1 MLGSTSHEHAYLTAL
16 KEYVHDGKNLC
27 YPSGEVMSLLTSCE
41 EHFKG
46 ITSWTDNLFTLKSP
60 LKAVTEYLIKRAQ
73 CSLEACQRHKDS
85 LEHMLISS
93 YARVRLRIH
102 LRQLEAARIS
112 GHGSKTC
119 AAVNLQ

>member
-1 MLGSTSHEHAYLTAL
+1 
-16 KEYVHDGKNLC
+16 
-27 YPSGEVMSLLTSCE
+27 MSSLISCE

-60 LKAVTEYLIKRAQ
+60 LKAVTEYLIKRTKCSVQACQ
-73 CSLEACQRHKDS
+73 QHKGSLEK
-85 LEHMLISS
+85 MLISS

-102 LRQLEAARIS
+102 LRQLETARTS
-112 GHGSKTC
+112 GSGSKTC